1 MLTDGR
7 FGTTTVSDPITGEQT
22 IFHGPDNEWLCAKHL
37 ELARRHQ
44 LIIREV
50 NEVAQLLANIP
61 IFGEAALQPGFTAF
75 EATEQLKRDHEA
87 AKWDTDRLSG
97 APMIDEVLAIL
108 ERNQDRLLRLAEA
121 EPDPAKRQRIEDFL
135 IASAASLQGMYERA
149 QARIAAKHRGLNG

>member
-7 FGTTTVSDPITGEQT
+7 YGTTTVSDPITGEQT
-22 IFHGPDNEWLCAKHL
+22 IFSGPDNEWLCAKHL

-50 NEVAQLLANIP
+50 HLMAQLMANVA
-61 IFGEAALQPGFTAF
+61 IFGEAALESDFTTF
-75 EATEQLKRDHEA
+75 GATEELKRDHAA
-87 AKWDTDRLSG
+87 AKEDSERLSE
-97 APMIDEVLAIL
+97 APPLAETIAIL
-108 ERNQDRLLRLAEA
+108 TRNQERMLRLAEV
-121 EPDPAKRQRIEDFL
+121 EPDPAKRKRIEAFL